1 MLLFLSHH
9 LETSSTYFCTQFFQS
24 VDLGWQL
31 VYNIHILKNDL
42 NALPGVSSWY
52 LGSLLASVTPA
63 AVMSPV
69 DLNGVGV
76 APILDSLPEVSS
88 LELKHTP

>member
-1 MLLFLSHH
+1 MN
-9 LETSSTYFCTQFFQS
+9 
-24 VDLGWQL
+24 QL
-31 VYNIHILKNDL
+31 VCNIHIQKNDL
-42 NALPGVSSWY
+42 NTSPGDSSWD

-76 APILDSLPEVSS
+76 APILDILPEVSS

>member
-1 MLLFLSHH
+1 MN
-9 LETSSTYFCTQFFQS
+9 
-24 VDLGWQL
+24 QL
-31 VYNIHILKNDL
+31 VCNIHVQKNGL
-42 NALPGVSSWY
+42 NASPGPSSWY

-88 LELKHTP
+88 LELKHRP

>member
-1 MLLFLSHH
+1 MN
-9 LETSSTYFCTQFFQS
+9 
-24 VDLGWQL
+24 QL
-31 VYNIHILKNDL
+31 VCNTRTKEWP
-42 NALPGVSSWY
+42 NASPGPSSWY

-88 LELKHTP
+88 LELKHRP